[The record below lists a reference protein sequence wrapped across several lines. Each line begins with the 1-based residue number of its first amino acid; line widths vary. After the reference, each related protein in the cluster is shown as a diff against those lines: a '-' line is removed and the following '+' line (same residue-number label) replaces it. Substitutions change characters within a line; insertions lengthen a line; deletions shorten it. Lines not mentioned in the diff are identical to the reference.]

1 MTNKH
6 TLWVEKYRPDTLNGY
21 LGNETFIDSLKQWIS
36 KNDFPNLLL
45 YGPAGTGKTTAAKLV
60 VKNINCDFLY
70 LNCSDE
76 NGIDTIRDKVKQFAS
91 GATFKPLKVIILDE
105 ADFLTINAQ
114 AALRNI
120 IESFSLTTR
129 FIFTCNYVERIID
142 ALQSRLTSFH
152 LTVADIKIVAKHLIS
167 ILDAESVEYDTHDVV
182 NVIKKTYPDIRRA
195 LNLLQGCSINGDG
208 KYKLIIKNVT
218 SSNYIEQIVD
228 EVKSKKKTSFNT
240 VRQIIADNNIND
252 FTGVY
257 KELHNTYSTPEATII
272 IEEYLF
278 HSTTIPDKEICFMGC
293 VAKLLNI

>member
-21 LGNETFIDSLKQWIS
+21 LGNETFINSLEQWIG

-152 LTVADIKIVAKHLIS
+152 LTVADIKIVAKHLVS
-167 ILDAESVEYDTHDVV
+167 ILDAENVEYDKHDVV
-182 NVIKKTYPDIRRA
+182 NVIKKTYPDVRRA
-195 LNLLQGCSINGDG
+195 LNLLQGSSIGG
-208 KYKLIIKNVT
+208 KLIIKNVT
-218 SSNYIEQIVD
+218 NSNYIEQIID
-228 EVKSKKKTSFNT
+228 EVKSKKKTSFNII
-240 VRQIIADNNIND
+240 RQIIVDNNVTFFD
-252 FTGVY
+252 QLY
-257 KELHNTYSTPEATII
+257 KQIYDSFDSPEITII
-272 IEEYLF
+272 VADHLYKQSF
-278 HSTTIPDKEICFMGC
+278 VGDKEICFMAC
-293 VAKLLNI
+293 ISKLLNI

>member
-208 KYKLIIKNVT
+208 KYKLVIKNIT

>member
-1 MTNKH
+1 MSKQH
-6 TLWVEKYRPDTLNGY
+6 TLWVEKFRPDTLEGY
-21 LGNETFIDSLKQWIS
+21 LGNEEFINGLQEWIN

-45 YGPAGTGKTTAAKLV
+45 HGPAGTGKTTAAKLV
-60 VKNINCDFLY
+60 VKNINCDFIY

-91 GATFKPLKVIILDE
+91 GATFKPLKVVILDE

-114 AALRNI
+114 AALRNV

-129 FIFTCNYVERIID
+129 FIFTCNFAERIID
-142 ALQSRLTSFH
+142 PLQSRLTSFH
-152 LTVADIKIVAKHLIS
+152 LITPEPKQIAKHLKD
-167 ILDAESVEYDTHDVV
+167 ILEQEQVEFDVSDLV
-182 NVIKKTYPDIRRA
+182 NVVKKTYPDIRRS
-195 LNLLQGCSINGDG
+195 LNVLQISIVKG
-208 KYKLIIKNVT
+208 KLFLKNV
-218 SSNYIEQIVD
+218 SDNNYIEQIIT
-228 EVKSKKKTSFNT
+228 EVKSKKKTAFNNI
-240 VRQIIADNNIND
+240 RQIIADNNIND

-257 KELHNTYSTPEATII
+257 KELHNAYSTPEATII

>member
-1 MTNKH
+1 MNLKH
-6 TLWVEKYRPDTLNGY
+6 TLWNEKYRPDTLEGY
-21 LGNETFIDSLKQWIS
+21 LGNETFINSLEQWIE

-257 KELHNTYSTPEATII
+257 KELHNTYSIPEATII

-278 HSTTIPDKEICFMGC
+278 HSTTISDKEICFM
-293 VAKLLNI
+293 AAISKLLQL

>member
-6 TLWVEKYRPDTLNGY
+6 TLWNEKYRPDTLEGY
-21 LGNETFIDSLKQWIS
+21 LGNETFINSLEQWIG

-152 LTVADIKIVAKHLIS
+152 LTVADIKIVAKHLVS
-167 ILDAESVEYDTHDVV
+167 ILDAESVEYDKHDVV

-195 LNLLQGCSINGDG
+195 LNLLQGHSIGG
-208 KYKLIIKNVT
+208 KLIIK
-218 SSNYIEQIVD
+218 SIPDGNYIEQIIN
-228 EVKSKKKTSFNT
+228 EVKSKKKSSFNT
-240 VRQIIADNNIND
+240 IRQIIADNNIND
-252 FTGVY
+252 FTGLY
-257 KELHNTYSTPEATII
+257 KSLHDEYSSPEVTVI

-278 HSTTIPDKEICFMGC
+278 YSTTISDKEICFMAC
-293 VAKLLNI
+293 ISKLLNI

>member
-21 LGNETFIDSLKQWIS
+21 LGNEAFIDSLKQWIG

-152 LTVADIKIVAKHLIS
+152 LTVADIKIVAKHLVS
-167 ILDAESVEYDTHDVV
+167 ILDAENVEYDKHDVV
-182 NVIKKTYPDIRRA
+182 NVVKKTYPDIRRA

-208 KYKLIIKNVT
+208 RYKLVIKNIT
-218 SSNYIEQIVD
+218 SSNYIEQIID
-228 EVKSKKKTSFNT
+228 EIKSKKKTSFNII
-240 VRQIIADNNIND
+240 RQIITDNNIND

-278 HSTTIPDKEICFMGC
+278 HSTTIPDKEICFMSC
-293 VAKLLNI
+293 VAKLLTL

>member
-1 MTNKH
+1 MNKH
-6 TLWVEKYRPDTLNGY
+6 TLWVEKYRPDTLTGY
-21 LGNETFIDSLKQWIS
+21 LGNDDFISSLETWIS

-45 YGPAGTGKTTAAKLV
+45 YGPPGTGKTTAAKLV
-60 VKNINCDFLY
+60 VKNINCDHIY

-91 GATFKPLKVIILDE
+91 GATFKPLKVVILDE

-114 AALRNI
+114 AALRNV

-129 FIFTCNYVERIID
+129 FIFTCNFIERIID
-142 ALQSRLTSFH
+142 PLQSRLTVFA
-152 LTVADIKIVAKHLIS
+152 LNTPEAKTIAKRLKE
-167 ILDAESVEYDTHDVV
+167 ILDIEQVEYDIKDVV
-182 NVIKKTYPDIRRA
+182 EIVKKTYPDIRRA
-195 LNLLQGCSINGDG
+195 LNLIQGCSINGDG
-208 KYKLIIKNVT
+208 KRKLIIKNVI
-218 SSNYIEQIVD
+218 SSNYIEQIIN
-228 EVKSKKKTSFNT
+228 EAESKKKSSFNT
-240 VRQIIADNNIND
+240 IRQIIADNNIND

-257 KELHNTYSTPEATII
+257 KELHNAYSTPEATII

>member
-6 TLWVEKYRPDTLNGY
+6 TLWNEKYRPDTLEGY
-21 LGNETFIDSLKQWIS
+21 LGNETFIDSLKQWVEN
-36 KNDFPNLLL
+36 NDFPNLLL
-45 YGPAGTGKTTAAKLV
+45 YGPPGTGKTTAAKLV
-60 VKNINCDFLY
+60 VKNINCDFIY

-152 LTVADIKIVAKHLIS
+152 LAVADIKIVAKHLVS
-167 ILDAESVEYDTHDVV
+167 ILDAENVEYDKHDVV

-208 KYKLIIKNVT
+208 KYKLVIKNIT
-218 SSNYIEQIVD
+218 SSNYIEQIIN
-228 EVKSKKKTSFNT
+228 EVKSKKKTSFNII
-240 VRQIIADNNIND
+240 RQIIADNNIND

-278 HSTTIPDKEICFMGC
+278 HSTTISDKEICFMAC
-293 VAKLLNI
+293 ISKLLNI

>member
-1 MTNKH
+1 MSKH
-6 TLWVEKYRPDTLNGY
+6 TLWVEKYRPDTLTGY
-21 LGNETFIDSLKQWIS
+21 LGNEDFISSLETWIS

-45 YGPAGTGKTTAAKLV
+45 YGPPGTGKTTAAKLV
-60 VKNINCDFLY
+60 VKNINCDFIY

-91 GATFKPLKVIILDE
+91 GATFKPLKVVILDE

-114 AALRNI
+114 AALRNV

-129 FIFTCNYVERIID
+129 FIFTCNFVERIID
-142 ALQSRLTSFH
+142 PLQSRLTVFA
-152 LTVADIKIVAKHLIS
+152 LNTPEAKTIAKRLKE
-167 ILDAESVEYDTHDVV
+167 ILDTEQVEYNIKDVV
-182 NVIKKTYPDIRRA
+182 EIVKKTYPDIRRA

-218 SSNYIEQIVD
+218 SSNYIEQIID
-228 EVKSKKKTSFNT
+228 EVKSKKKSSFNI

-257 KELHNTYSTPEATII
+257 KELHNAYSTPEATII